1 MRAIFW
7 QTWYL
12 LGDTNID
19 TFGLQRKLL
28 QLK

>member
-1 MRAIFW
+1 MSATFW
-7 QTWYL
+7 RTWYL

-19 TFGLQRKLL
+19 TFDLQRTLL